1 MTFMRTTKSPSEVL
15 VWALLVGEGTLRTY
29 WHKHAPKK
37 FTVPQLFA
45 CLVLKEFLRA
55 DYRKVWT
62 LLRECPELGAAI
74 GLERVPHFT
83 TLQQAAARLLEG
95 RRVQR
100 LLDRTIALG
109 KQIGVL
115 PSRSEL
121 AAIDGT
127 GLESTTASR
136 YFVRRCQQTDKKRVC
151 TTYRY
156 FPKIGVVADC
166 KSHLVLA
173 VVHDRGPCPDVR
185 HYRRALDQARQRLA
199 ITTLLADAGY
209 DSEASHVYAREQ
221 CGIRSLIPAKI
232 GRATDKRPKG
242 RYRRW
247 MKSQI
252 HHTRYNQRVQVETT
266 ISMFKRLLGSALRSR
281 KTSMQR
287 REASLKA
294 ITLNIMIL

>member
-1 MTFMRTTKSPSEVL
+1 MRTTKSPSDVL
-15 VWALLVGEGTLRTY
+15 VWALMVGERTLRTY

-45 CLVLKEFLRA
+45 CLVLKEFLKA

-62 LLRECPELGAAI
+62 LLNECPELRSAI
-74 GLERVPHFT
+74 DLDRVPHFT

-100 LLDRTIALG
+100 LLDQTIALG
-109 KQIGVL
+109 KQIGLL
-115 PSRSEL
+115 PSKSQL
-121 AAIDGT
+121 AAVDGT

-136 YFVRRCQQTDKKRVC
+136 YFVRRCQKTDKKRVC

-156 FPKIGVVADC
+156 FPKIGVVTDC
-166 KSHLVLA
+166 RSHLVLA
-173 VVHDRGPCPDVR
+173 VVHDRGPSPDVR
-185 HYRRALDQARQRLA
+185 HFRRALDQAHQRLNL
-199 ITTLLADAGY
+199 TTLLADAGY

-221 CGIRSLIPAKI
+221 CGVRSLIPAKI
-232 GRATDKRPKG
+232 GRATDKPPKG
-242 RYRRW
+242 HYRRI
-247 MKSQI
+247 MKSRI
-252 HHTRYNQRVQVETT
+252 HNTRYKQRVQVETT
-266 ISMFKRLLGSALRSR
+266 ISMLKRLLGSAIRSR
-281 KTSMQR
+281 KNSMQR